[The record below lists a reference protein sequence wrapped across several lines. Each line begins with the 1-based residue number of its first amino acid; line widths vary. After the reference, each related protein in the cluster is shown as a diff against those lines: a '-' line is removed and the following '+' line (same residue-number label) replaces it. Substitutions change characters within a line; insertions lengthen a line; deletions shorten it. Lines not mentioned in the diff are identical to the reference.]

1 MKNYNLK
8 YMYNTNSKIKMET
21 EEKGRLKLLGQGTYG
36 CVFTPGISCSGMIDK
51 EKSYITKVQ
60 KKTTTS
66 KNEEHIGKQIQE
78 IPRYKQYYAPII
90 ETCKVDIGLIE
101 NKEIEKCEFIDRA
114 TKKGEPLEY
123 EINKVPFVG
132 NQTLSEYHYN
142 QLTKSERV
150 NKFIRKF
157 INNHIRL
164 LEAYVKLNEKGI
176 VHFDTKENNIMY
188 DSGSGRPKII
198 DFGMSFNIN
207 ELNNE
212 NMKEVFFAYAPEYPI
227 WCIEIH
233 IISYMLNEVG
243 KDMKKVEDILNMPLS
258 KETLEVC
265 VKDYIEKN
273 KTIEKLSEEE
283 KKRLNEDLI
292 TYISTI
298 VKELGSGS
306 NKWDLVLEEMKKTY
320 KSWDIYALNMSFL
333 RQYKDLNLV
342 EYEEEVPFLKR
353 YKTLIKKEIISV
365 PNERKTGELML
376 KEINEEIG
384 FITKKE
390 METINERLELD
401 MKNTELQQVR
411 KKAITKTL
419 DNMKKSKGDIL
430 KFVDN
435 MM

>member
-1 MKNYNLK
+1 
-8 YMYNTNSKIKMET
+8 
-21 EEKGRLKLLGQGTYG
+21 
-36 CVFTPGISCSGMIDK
+36 
-51 EKSYITKVQ
+51 
-60 KKTTTS
+60 
-66 KNEEHIGKQIQE
+66 
-78 IPRYKQYYAPII
+78 
-90 ETCKVDIGLIE
+90 
-101 NKEIEKCEFIDRA
+101 
-114 TKKGEPLEY
+114 
-123 EINKVPFVG
+123 
-132 NQTLSEYHYN
+132 
-142 QLTKSERV
+142 
-150 NKFIRKF
+150 
-157 INNHIRL
+157 
-164 LEAYVKLNEKGI
+164 
-176 VHFDTKENNIMY
+176 
-188 DSGSGRPKII
+188 
-198 DFGMSFNIN
+198 
-207 ELNNE
+207 
-212 NMKEVFFAYAPEYPI
+212 
-227 WCIEIH
+227 
-233 IISYMLNEVG
+233 MLNEVG